1 MLFFYSSNHASPGS
15 PANIHAPTQNKRAI
29 GSFNSNAGLPQN
41 HKNHPAHFLTLVI
54 SLELAIYI
62 SYFFNSQHMKLY
74 EMQPFTHNVYYQVKV
89 CGILQSFE
97 NSWVDGRQG
106 DHLHLSAEWV
116 CIRVLITL
124 IFILNDEG

>member
-1 MLFFYSSNHASPGS
+1 MLVQVVQLTYMHLHRIKGQLVLL
-15 PANIHAPTQNKRAI
+15 TQMQDFHKI
-29 GSFNSNAGLPQN
+29 T
-41 HKNHPAHFLTLVI
+41 KNHPAHFLTLVI